1 MTGRASTPHHC
12 PTCGTSEPSRF
23 LGRHRGCVICR
34 LAPPPRKI
42 ISPEKRCRGRCGQVK
57 PLRKYHINRDAFDRH
72 ASTCA
77 ECVNRGNRET
87 YRLTRRKQ
95 PASAHRGT

>member
-57 PLRKYHINRDAFDRH
+57 PLRKYHINRDAFFDFM
-72 ASTCA
+72 SPKC
-77 ECVNRGNRET
+77 
-87 YRLTRRKQ
+87 
-95 PASAHRGT
+95 